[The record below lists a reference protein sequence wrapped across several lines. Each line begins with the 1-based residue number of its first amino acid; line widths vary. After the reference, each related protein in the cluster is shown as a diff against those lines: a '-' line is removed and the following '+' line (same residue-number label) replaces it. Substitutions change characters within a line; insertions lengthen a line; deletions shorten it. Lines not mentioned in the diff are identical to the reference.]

1 MFKSAVG
8 LSKKKD
14 PFLAGQEAARRCLA
28 ELGEQEPDICLLFS
42 SAMFANLKMLAGIR
56 SIIPHSPLFGVS
68 DAGEITSEGSY
79 QRSVVMAAIKSDSLS
94 FAAHLEE
101 DIEVDPRQKGRRI
114 AERVNRRLPKKSKSS
129 EVLIIFSDGL
139 SGSITDVI
147 RGAQEILGT
156 SYPILGGGAGDN
168 FLFQKTYQ
176 YYNDR
181 IFSQSVLGLLIQ
193 APKIGFGIR
202 HGWRPLGRP
211 YKVTRARRNVVWE
224 LDGES
229 AIEVYQR
236 YFGPQIR
243 NLERKYLLKMVINY
257 PLGMS
262 IPGEKEYLVRNVLDM
277 QLDGS
282 LVFSSDIPEGREVRL
297 MMSNK
302 ELVIAAARDA
312 AWQAGE
318 RMSSGEIGLGII
330 FNSASRYKLL
340 GKERDKEIEE
350 IKKVLTK
357 IPLIGFYGYSQQAP
371 LSGELNLGQSY
382 SHNQSVVVL
391 VLGE

>member
-1 MFKSAVG
+1 MFKVGIG

-14 PFLAGQEAARRCLA
+14 PFLAGEEAGRRCLA
-28 ELGEQEPDICLLFS
+28 ELGEQNPDICFLFS
-42 SAMFANLKMLAGIR
+42 SVMFANLKMLSGIR
-56 SIIPHSPLFGVS
+56 SIIADSPLFGLS
-68 DAGEITSEGSY
+68 DAGEITSDGSY
-79 QRSVVMAAIKSDSLS
+79 QRSVVMAAIKSDSLN
-94 FAAHLEE
+94 FAAHLEQ
-101 DIEVDPRQKGRRI
+101 DIEINPRQKGRRI
-114 AERVNRRLPKKSKSS
+114 AEIVSRRLPKKSKNN

-139 SGSITDVI
+139 SGSITDLI

-176 YYNDR
+176 YYSDR
-181 IFSQSVLGLLIQ
+181 IFTQSALGLLIQ
-193 APKIGFGIR
+193 TPKMGFGMR

-211 YKVTRARRNVVWE
+211 YKVTRAKKNVVWE
-224 LDGES
+224 LDGKP
-229 AIEVYQR
+229 AIEVYR
-236 YFGPQIR
+236 SYFGKQIE
-243 NLERKYLLKMVINY
+243 NLERKVLVKMVINY

-262 IPGEKEYLVRNVLDM
+262 IPGEKEYLVRNILNIR
-277 QLDGS
+277 LDGS

-302 ELVIAAARDA
+302 ELVIGAARNA
-312 AWQAGE
+312 AWQAGQE
-318 RMSSGEIGLGII
+318 VPSGEIRLGII

-340 GKERDKEIEE
+340 GGNRAREIEE
-350 IKKVLTK
+350 IKKILTE

-371 LSGELNLGQSY
+371 LSGEINLGQSY